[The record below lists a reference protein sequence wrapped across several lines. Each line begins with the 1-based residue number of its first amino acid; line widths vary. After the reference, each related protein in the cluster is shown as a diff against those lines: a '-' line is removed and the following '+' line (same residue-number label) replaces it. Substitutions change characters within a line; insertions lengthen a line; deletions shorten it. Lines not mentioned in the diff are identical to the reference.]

1 MNRAID
7 AGARLVSKKI
17 ELARREVQA
26 DLAAEVGTAKMLAG
40 AALGLVLGISVM
52 LLAAIA
58 ALVLWLPNW
67 LVATAFGLLLLALS
81 GLLGYAGW
89 KRRVGVP
96 LRMTRA
102 SVTKDVQWA
111 KRRIV

>member
-1 MNRAID
+1 MRLV

-17 ELARREVQA
+17 ELARAEVQA

-40 AALGLVLGISVM
+40 AAVGLVLGISVM

-58 ALVLWLPNW
+58 ALVLWVPNW
-67 LVATAFGLLLLALS
+67 LVATAFGLLFLALS

-96 LRMTRA
+96 LRMTQA
-102 SVTKDVQWA
+102 SLQKDVQWV
-111 KRRIV
+111 KRRIA